1 MLPASHA
8 NRSRRRLASRATL
21 SDSPLFVFYEV
32 TQACDLACEH
42 CRACAVPEPHRDELT
57 TQQSRQLIDQL
68 TEFPTPPTLVL
79 TGGDPFKRADIFE
92 LIRHAVAKGLS
103 VAITPS
109 ATPLV
114 TRQSIERLRLAG
126 ISRLA
131 ISIDGATARA
141 HDTHRG
147 VAGSFQ
153 RSLEIL
159 ADARREGIVTQ
170 VNTTISPANVHH
182 IPRMAGLLSGMGIEM
197 WSVFFLVPVGRA
209 AFAPRLTADECEAAF
224 ERLWRESQRQP
235 FMIKT
240 TAAPHYR
247 RFVAQHRTLKLSQD
261 DGHALSTYVPL
272 GLNDGNGI
280 LFISHVGKL
289 YPSGFLPMLCGR
301 FPRANIVD
309 VYQNSPVFQRLR
321 NVDRLEGKCSRCEYR
336 TVCGGSR
343 ARAYAVTGNPYAEE
357 PDCAYIPAAARKA
370 AARE

>member
-1 MLPASHA
+1 MLPAPNA
-8 NRSRRRLASRATL
+8 TRSRQLLSRASL
-21 SDSPLFVFYEV
+21 AESPLFVFYEV

-42 CRACAVPEPHRDELT
+42 CRACAVPESHRDELT
-57 TQQSRQLIDQL
+57 TQQSLQLIDQL

-92 LIRHAVAKGLS
+92 LIRHAVAKRLS

-114 TRQSIERLRLAG
+114 TRQAIEQLRSAG

-131 ISIDGATARA
+131 ISIDGATAHA
-141 HDTHRG
+141 HDANRG

-153 RSLEIL
+153 RSLQIL
-159 ADARREGIVTQ
+159 AEARSADIPTQ
-170 VNTTISPANVHH
+170 VNTTITPKNVRH
-182 IPRMAGLLSGMGIEM
+182 IPRMAGLLAGMGIEM

-235 FMIKT
+235 FVIKT

-247 RFVAQHRTLKLSQD
+247 RFVAQHRKSKLSND
-261 DGHALSTYVPL
+261 DGLAPPTYMPL

-280 LFISHVGKL
+280 LFVSHVGKIF
-289 YPSGFLPMLCGR
+289 PSGFLPMLCGR
-301 FPRANIVD
+301 FPWAHVVN
-309 VYQNSPVFQRLR
+309 VYQNSPVFRSLR
-321 NVDRLEGKCSRCEYR
+321 NADRLEGKCSHCEFR
-336 TVCGGSR
+336 TLCGGSR

-357 PDCAYIPAAARKA
+357 PDCAYIPAARHKT
-370 AARE
+370 